1 MKKIVVALFITGLM
15 LSCTSVFA
23 QGKYGADSAN
33 CIKYLSYYKE
43 YYKQK
48 NYKEALPSW
57 RKAYKVCP
65 PTASQ
70 NMLLD
75 GSAMIR
81 NLIES
86 NSKNATYRKALLDT
100 LMTLHNVRMQN
111 YPRYKRT
118 ALNNM
123 GLDMAN
129 YLNTDSKALY
139 DGLNNVISQNK
150 EYTSPS
156 LFVIDLNAAIDL
168 YQKDQLK
175 ADDVINT
182 YQNSLS
188 LLDAKD
194 EADTNMI
201 AMKAKVKTDLENLF
215 ISSKVASCDN
225 LIALYTPRYQA
236 SSDDLE
242 LVTNIVKMMGS
253 IEGCTDNDLYMK
265 AATSLYKLSP
275 SYTSAYYLY
284 RLNSSKGNFST
295 AVKYLEEAIDFN
307 ESDAKTDAQ
316 YEYELATYCYKNGST
331 AKAYECAKR
340 ALDLDPTLAG
350 KCNYLIGSIWGATA
364 CGGNEIEKRAHYW
377 VAVDYLMKARN
388 EDPSLASEA
397 NSLIGQYSNYFP
409 QAAEAFMYD
418 ITNGQSYTVSCG
430 GMRATTTVRTN
441 K

>member
-43 YYKQK
+43 YYKQQ
-48 NYKEALPSW
+48 NYKESLPSW
-57 RKAYKVCP
+57 RKAYKTCP

-75 GSAMIR
+75 GSSMIR
-81 NLIES
+81 NLIE
-86 NSKNATYRKALLDT
+86 NNAKNETYRKALLDT
-100 LMTLHNVRMQN
+100 LMTLHNVRVQY
-111 YPRYKRT
+111 YPKYART
-118 ALNNM
+118 ALNNK

-129 YLNTDSKALY
+129 FMTNDSKALY
-139 DGLNNVISQNK
+139 DGLNDIIAQNK

-168 YQKDQLK
+168 YQKNQLN
-175 ADDVINT
+175 AEDVIGT

-188 LLDAKD
+188 YLD
-194 EADTNMI
+194 ESQDTDPNKV
-201 AMKAKVKTDLENLF
+201 AMKDKVKTDLENLF

>member
-1 MKKIVVALFITGLM
+1 MKKILVALFIAGLM
-15 LSCTSVFA
+15 LTGTSSFA

-43 YYKQK
+43 YYKQN

-81 NLIES
+81 NLIEK

-100 LMTLHNVRMQN
+100 LMTLHNVRMQY

-168 YQKDQLK
+168 FQKDQLK

-201 AMKAKVKTDLENLF
+201 ALKAKVKTDLENLF

-225 LIALYTPRYQA
+225 MIALYTPRYEA
-236 SSDDLE
+236 NPEDLE

-253 IEGCTDNDLYMK
+253 IDGCTDNDLYMK

-284 RLNSSKGNFST
+284 RLNSTKGNFST
-295 AVKYLEEAIDFN
+295 AVKYLEEAIAFK
-307 ESDAKTDAQ
+307 ESETKTDAQ
-316 YEYELATYCYKNGST
+316 YEYELATFCYKNGST
-331 AKAYECAKR
+331 AKAYECAKG
-340 ALDLDPTLAG
+340 ALELDSSLAG
-350 KCNYLIGSIWGATA
+350 KCNFLIGTIWGSTA

-377 VAVDYLMKARN
+377 LAVDYLMKARN
-388 EDPSLASEA
+388 EDPSLAGEA